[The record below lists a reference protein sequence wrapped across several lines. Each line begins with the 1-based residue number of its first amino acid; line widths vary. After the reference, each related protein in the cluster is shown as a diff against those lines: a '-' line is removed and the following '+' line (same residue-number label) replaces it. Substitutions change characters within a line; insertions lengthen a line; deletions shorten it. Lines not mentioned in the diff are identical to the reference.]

1 MAELEGRIKDV
12 EEFAEIL
19 KGIKG
24 TGREY
29 KDFVAGAI
37 AGVRMA
43 WVWIKKRKRGSK
55 MKKKMKEIQENNP
68 KLFSWIIGGIAG
80 WTVTAISAIIYFLV
94 N

>member
-19 KGIKG
+19 KNIKG

-43 WVWIKKRKRGSK
+43 WGMDREKR
-55 MKKKMKEIQENNP
+55 
-68 KLFSWIIGGIAG
+68 AG
-80 WTVTAISAIIYFLV
+80 
-94 N
+94 

>member
-12 EEFAEIL
+12 EEFAQIL
-19 KGIKG
+19 KSIKG

-43 WVWIKKRKRGSK
+43 WGMDREKKVGW
-55 MKKKMKEIQENNP
+55 ENERTGKTNWEA
-68 KLFSWIIGGIAG
+68 K
-80 WTVTAISAIIYFLV
+80 
-94 N
+94 

>member
-1 MAELEGRIKDV
+1 MEELKGRIKDV

-24 TGREY
+24 TGKEY

-43 WVWIKKRKRGSK
+43 WGMDREKK
-55 MKKKMKEIQENNP
+55 
-68 KLFSWIIGGIAG
+68 AG
-80 WTVTAISAIIYFLV
+80 
-94 N
+94 

>member
-12 EEFAEIL
+12 KEFAKIL
-19 KGIKG
+19 KSVKG

-43 WVWIKKRKRGSK
+43 WGMDREKK
-55 MKKKMKEIQENNP
+55 
-68 KLFSWIIGGIAG
+68 AG
-80 WTVTAISAIIYFLV
+80 
-94 N
+94 